1 MTSPPHTLDGD
12 ATPVPTSL
20 LSVLVSWRSTAPL
33 DAHAIL
39 LTAEGGIRSARD
51 VVYFNAPRHPSQA
64 VTVDQDPQPGTARL
78 SVSLPRTEADIERI
92 LITGSGAG
100 QPLAALP
107 GLAVTVDDAEGLV
120 ARTDVVAA
128 PDTGAA
134 VFAEFRRAAGR
145 WWFVPGGLGC
155 GAVAD
160 LFAAFGASVD
170 TTGTGR
176 DGRISVHRNR
186 FTPPPSPPPAPE
198 RPDWHPDPEHSA
210 ALRWWDGA
218 RWTEDTAP
226 APPDDARLCGRCGR
240 RRGWRL
246 RGTAPCRACT
256 VEIEEFLAAWC
267 GRAVRTLAASGPDGP
282 DWARLWTQIRRHR
295 IDESAALAALRGPGS
310 AYLER
315 TAAFTLADGTI
326 SGAELDRFDAVVAAL
341 ELRGPAVDE
350 LRRGL
355 RRVRILSRLR
365 AGELPVIAAPD
376 LHLDP
381 NERVHLDTGAT
392 RLRRAGRG
400 THATEG
406 RLLCSNTKLRFIGSD
421 AGIEIPWARAVSVT
435 VVEGL
440 VTVAATSARGGAEFE
455 VDEPELVAAVAE
467 GALRVAKRLTV
478 APGKRDSRSIPPDI
492 KAQVWHR
499 DGGRCVECG
508 AAHYLEFDHIIPLS
522 RGGATSAANLQ
533 ILCRGCNRDKGDHI

>member
-1 MTSPPHTLDGD
+1 MTSTRHTLDGD

-20 LSVLVSWRSTAPL
+20 LSVLVSWRSTSPL

-39 LTAEGGIRSARD
+39 LATGGRIRTARD

-78 SVSLPRTEADIERI
+78 SVSLPRTEADIDRI
-92 LITGSGAG
+92 LLTGSRAG
-100 QPLAALP
+100 EPLAALP
-107 GLAVTVDDAEGLV
+107 GLAVSVDDAEGLV
-120 ARTDVVAA
+120 ARADIVTE
-128 PDTGAA
+128 PDARAA
-134 VFAEFRRAAGR
+134 VFAEFRRGDGR
-145 WWFVPGGLGC
+145 WWFVPGRFGC
-155 GAVAD
+155 GDVAD
-160 LFAAFGASVD
+160 LFAAFGP
-170 TTGTGR
+170 GE
-176 DGRISVHRNR
+176 RISLHRTR
-186 FTPPPSPPPAPE
+186 FTPPPPPPAAPE
-198 RPDWHPDPEHSA
+198 RPDWHPDPGDSA
-210 ALRWWDGA
+210 VLRWWDGA
-218 RWTEDTAP
+218 RWSAETAP
-226 APPDDARLCGRCGR
+226 RSPADARLCGRCGR

-246 RGTAPCRACT
+246 IGSGPCRACSA
-256 VEIEEFLAAWC
+256 EIEEYLAGWC
-267 GRAVRTLAASGPDGP
+267 GRAVRTLATSGPDGP
-282 DWARLWTQIRRHR
+282 DWTELWTQIRRNR
-295 IDESAALAALRGPGS
+295 IDEPAALAALRGPGS
-310 AYLER
+310 AHLER
-315 TAAFTLADGTI
+315 TAAFALADGTI
-326 SGAELDRFDAVVAAL
+326 SGAELERFDAVVGAL
-341 ELRGPAVDE
+341 GLRGAAVEE

-365 AGELPVIAAPD
+365 AGELPVIAVPD

-392 RLRRAGRG
+392 RIRRAARG
-400 THATEG
+400 ARAIDG

-435 VVEGL
+435 VVDGGIA
-440 VTVAATSARGGAEFE
+440 VAATSARGGAEFE

-492 KAQVWHR
+492 KAEVWHR
-499 DGGRCVECG
+499 DGARCVECG